1 LPFLP
6 EATAD
11 FFNEYL
17 WGKQFILYMDH
28 KPLEKLGHLYSKML
42 NRLQTAL
49 LEHDFV
55 LQYKKGSNM
64 LALSRLPGAKETLAN
79 ISAFDPFQAGLFDL
93 QMQYDDFQMLMTF
106 MTKNEWP
113 PNLSRQDRI
122 YFKNLAE
129 KAFQDT
135 THQLTPGQPSRN
147 RKEAMC
153 EAHSRGP
160 QYNSQNVS

>member
-1 LPFLP
+1 
-6 EATAD
+6 
-11 FFNEYL
+11 
-17 WGKQFILYMDH
+17 MDH
-28 KPLEKLGHLYSKML
+28 KPLEKLGHLYSKTL

-64 LALSRLPGAKETLAN
+64 LALNLSRLSGAKESLAN

-113 PNLSRQDRI
+113 PNLSRQDQI

-129 KAFQDT
+129 KAFKDKNKIVWIR
-135 THQLTPGQPSRN
+135 LTDFNYPRVASYLPS
-147 RKEAMC
+147 
-153 EAHSRGP
+153 
-160 QYNSQNVS
+160 